1 MVLGGFLF
9 GRVLELVMGRIANPY
24 YVGSSPIPTS
34 NNKKGITMRAWI
46 YTSDLD
52 NYMQLMR
59 SEGSDPSVISQTDD
73 QSHVEMTASVA
84 GEWNMLGLWYQLG

>member
-1 MVLGGFLF
+1 MVLGGFF
-9 GRVLELVMGRIANPY
+9 IWSGARIGYGADCKSVLCGFKSHPDLQQQ
-24 YVGSSPIPTS
+24 
-34 NNKKGITMRAWI
+34 KGITMRAWI